1 MVRRAESVFVIQKFT
16 TSRIGWG
23 IGTFC
28 VTIAW
33 LTLIYLEGP
42 EGPSGFKP
50 VFAYFVG
57 YPLMTLFLMY
67 NLIWPPHIIIKPDGF
82 IVKALIF
89 GKSIKWTET
98 SDFRSKKPLIG
109 KGVVQFEFEERSG
122 VKRGSNL
129 SYHFGQHPAELA
141 KILNVYRGQALGQK
155 QGFIK

>member
-1 MVRRAESVFVIQKFT
+1 MI
-16 TSRIGWG
+16 
-23 IGTFC
+23 
-28 VTIAW
+28 
-33 LTLIYLEGP
+33 
-42 EGPSGFKP
+42 
-50 VFAYFVG
+50 
-57 YPLMTLFLMY
+57 LFLMY

-109 KGVVQFEFEERSG
+109 KGVVQFDFVDEYG

-155 QGFIK
+155 PGFIK